1 MTDSILNDIWSKVK
15 AVRID
20 TTTRRA
26 AAPFGEEIERVYP
39 SGRSRRDTFHTASD
53 RAVV

>member
-15 AVRID
+15 AVRD

-39 SGRSRRDTFHTASD
+39 SGRSRRDTLHTASD